1 MILKKSFFSKPVL
14 HITFTFLLLFSCH
27 FASAQFLI
35 VDYPFSSIMTYRLGV
50 NSNSYLGSTL
60 ATLNPTGLFTDCL
73 SNEILDE
80 LHPVTI
86 TTSDIFS
93 F

>member
-1 MILKKSFFSKPVL
+1 
-14 HITFTFLLLFSCH
+14 
-27 FASAQFLI
+27 
-35 VDYPFSSIMTYRLGV
+35 MTYRLGV

-73 SNEILDE
+73 SNEIQDE
-80 LHPVTI
+80 LYPVTI